1 MASFDLAFNTR
12 LDGVVVLQTLLPSG
26 IQTGDSVT
34 IAGNAVIANGTY
46 EVANTET
53 YQFVGLSDEGDFE
66 FDYSNIYENQF
77 LVFNAGADVSRDLAV
92 GTVSF
97 TPSVT
102 WITSA
107 DVIAW
112 LGIDPAT
119 ANDTAFVATCVA
131 ASNYWSWNK
140 RREEGYADALSAS
153 PNASVTLGATMYAA
167 TLYRERGTSGD
178 SYASYDGFGNMPQP
192 VTLARIMQ
200 LLGCNRSQVG

>member
-26 IQTGDSVT
+26 IQTGDNVT

-46 EVANTET
+46 EVANTEP

-66 FDYSNIYENQF
+66 FDYSTIYENQF
-77 LVFNAGADVSRDLAV
+77 LVFNAGADVSRDLAA
-92 GTVSF
+92 GTVTF
-97 TPSVT
+97 TPSVQ
-102 WITSA
+102 WVTSA
-107 DVIAW
+107 MVIEW
-112 LGIDPAT
+112 LGIDPST
-119 ANDTAFVATCVA
+119 ANDTAFVATCVS

-140 RREEGYADALSAS
+140 RREAGYADALSAS

>member
-26 IQTGDSVT
+26 IQTGDNVT

-46 EVANTET
+46 KVTNTEPYEFT
-53 YQFVGLSDEGDFE
+53 GLDDEGDYL
-66 FDYSNIYENQF
+66 FDYAVIMENQF
-77 LVFNAGADVSRDLAV
+77 LIVNAGADVTRTIAA
-92 GTVSF
+92 GTVAF
-97 TPSVT
+97 TPSPT

-119 ANDTAFVATCVA
+119 ANDTTFVATCVA
-131 ASNYWSWNK
+131 AANYWSWNK
-140 RREEGYADALSAS
+140 RREAGYADALTAS
-153 PNASVTLGATMYAA
+153 PNGSVTLGATMYAA

>member
-26 IQTGDSVT
+26 IQTGDTVT

-46 EVANTET
+46 KVTNTEP
-53 YQFVGLSDEGDFE
+53 YQFLGLSDEGDFE
-66 FDYSNIYENQF
+66 FDYSTIYENQF
-77 LVFNAGADVSRDLAV
+77 LVSNAGANVSRDLAV

-119 ANDTAFVATCVA
+119 ANDTAFVTTCVA
-131 ASNYWSWNK
+131 AANYWSWNK
-140 RREEGYADALSAS
+140 RREAGYADALSAS

>member
-46 EVANTET
+46 EVANTEP

-66 FDYSNIYENQF
+66 FDYSTIFENQF
-77 LVFNAGADVSRDLAV
+77 LVFNAGADVSRDLAL

-97 TPSVT
+97 TPSPQ
-102 WITSA
+102 WITSTM
-107 DVIAW
+107 VIEW
-112 LGIDPAT
+112 LGIDPST

-140 RREEGYADALSAS
+140 RREAGYADALSAS
-153 PNASVTLGATMYAA
+153 PNASVSLGATMYAA

>member
-1 MASFDLAFNTR
+1 MATLDLAFNTR
-12 LDGVVVLQTLLPSG
+12 LDGVVVLQTLLTSG

-46 EVANTET
+46 TVANSEP
-53 YQFVGLSDEGDFE
+53 YEFIGRDDEGDFL
-66 FDYSNIYENQF
+66 FDYAVIMDNQF
-77 LVFNAGADVSRDLAV
+77 LIVNAGADVTRTIAA
-92 GTVSF
+92 GTVTF
-97 TPSVT
+97 TPAPV

-119 ANDTAFVATCVA
+119 ANDTAFVATCVS

-140 RREEGYADALSAS
+140 RRESGYADALATV
-153 PNASVTLGATMYAA
+153 PNASVKLGTVMYAA

-200 LLGCNRSQVG
+200 LLGCNRSQIG

>member
-26 IQTGDSVT
+26 IQTGDTVT

-46 EVANTET
+46 KVTNTEP
-53 YQFVGLSDEGDFE
+53 YEFDGVDDEGNYLFN
-66 FDYSNIYENQF
+66 YAVIMENQF
-77 LVFNAGADVSRDLAV
+77 LIVNAGADVTRTIAA
-92 GTVSF
+92 GTVAF
-97 TPSVT
+97 TPSPT

-119 ANDTAFVATCVA
+119 ANDTAFVATCVS

-140 RREEGYADALSAS
+140 RREAGYADALTAS
-153 PNASVTLGATMYAA
+153 PNGSVTLGATMYAA

>member
-12 LDGVVVLQTLLPSG
+12 LDGVVVLQTFLPSG

-34 IAGNAVIANGTY
+34 IAGNSVIANGTY
-46 EVANTET
+46 EVANTEP

-66 FDYSNIYENQF
+66 FDYSTIFENQF
-77 LVFNAGADVSRDLAV
+77 LVFNAGADVSRDLAL

-97 TPSVT
+97 TPSPT

-140 RREEGYADALSAS
+140 RREAG
-153 PNASVTLGATMYAA
+153 
-167 TLYRERGTSGD
+167 
-178 SYASYDGFGNMPQP
+178 
-192 VTLARIMQ
+192 
-200 LLGCNRSQVG
+200 

>member
-1 MASFDLAFNTR
+1 MATLDLAFNTR
-12 LDGVVVLQTLLPSG
+12 LDGVVVLQTLLTSG

-34 IAGNAVIANGTY
+34 IAGNAVLANGTY
-46 EVANTET
+46 TVANSEP
-53 YQFVGLSDEGDFE
+53 YEFDGVDDEGDYLFN
-66 FDYSNIYENQF
+66 YAVIMENQF
-77 LVFNAGADVSRDLAV
+77 LIVNAGADVTRTIAA
-92 GTVSF
+92 GTVAF
-97 TPSVT
+97 TPSPV

-119 ANDTAFVATCVA
+119 ANDTAFVATCVS

-140 RREEGYADALSAS
+140 RREAGYADALATV
-153 PNASVTLGATMYAA
+153 PNASVKLGCVMYAA

-178 SYASYDGFGNMPQP
+178 SYAAYDGFGNMPQP

-200 LLGCNRSQVG
+200 LLGCNRSQIG

>member
-46 EVANTET
+46 KVTNTEPYEFT
-53 YQFVGLSDEGDFE
+53 GLDDEGDYL
-66 FDYSNIYENQF
+66 FDYAVIMENQF
-77 LVFNAGADVSRDLAV
+77 LIVNAGADVIRTIAA
-92 GTVSF
+92 GTVAF
-97 TPSVT
+97 TPSPT

-119 ANDTAFVATCVA
+119 ANDTAFVATCVS

-140 RREEGYADALSAS
+140 RREAGYADALSAS
-153 PNASVTLGATMYAA
+153 PNGSVTLGATMYAA

>member
-26 IQTGDSVT
+26 IQTGDTVT
-34 IAGNAVIANGTY
+34 IAGNAVITAGAYKVT
-46 EVANTET
+46 NTEPYEFT
-53 YQFVGLSDEGDFE
+53 GLDDEGDFQ
-66 FDYSNIYENQF
+66 FDYAVIMDNQF
-77 LVFNAGADVSRDLAV
+77 LIVNAGADVSRTTAA
-92 GTVSF
+92 GTVTF

-102 WITSA
+102 WITNA

-119 ANDTAFVATCVA
+119 ANDTAFVTTCVA
-131 ASNYWSWNK
+131 ASNFWSWNK
-140 RREEGYADALSAS
+140 RREAGYADALTAS
-153 PNASVTLGATMYAA
+153 PNASVTLGATIYAA

-178 SYASYDGFGNMPQP
+178 SYASFDGFGNMPQP

>member
-46 EVANTET
+46 KVTNTEPYEFT
-53 YQFVGLSDEGDFE
+53 GLDDEGDYL
-66 FDYSNIYENQF
+66 FDYAVIMENQF
-77 LVFNAGADVSRDLAV
+77 LIVNAGADVTRTIAA
-92 GTVSF
+92 GTVAF
-97 TPSVT
+97 TPSPV

-119 ANDTAFVATCVA
+119 ANDTAFVATCVSA
-131 ASNYWSWNK
+131 ANYWSWNK
-140 RREEGYADALSAS
+140 RREAGYADALTAS
-153 PNASVTLGATMYAA
+153 PNGSVTLGATMYAA

>member
-26 IQTGDSVT
+26 IQTGDTVT

-46 EVANTET
+46 EVANTEP

-77 LVFNAGADVSRDLAV
+77 LVFNAGADVSRDLAA
-92 GTVSF
+92 GIVSF
-97 TPSVT
+97 TPSPQWV
-102 WITSA
+102 TSA
-107 DVIAW
+107 MVIEW
-112 LGIDPAT
+112 LGIDPST
-119 ANDTAFVATCVA
+119 ANDTAFVATCVS

-140 RREEGYADALSAS
+140 RREAGYADALSAS

>member
-46 EVANTET
+46 KVTNTEPYEFT
-53 YQFVGLSDEGDFE
+53 GLDDEGDYL
-66 FDYSNIYENQF
+66 FDYAVIMENQF
-77 LVFNAGADVSRDLAV
+77 LIVNAGADVTRTIAA
-92 GTVSF
+92 GTVAF
-97 TPSVT
+97 TPSPQWV
-102 WITSA
+102 TSA
-107 DVIAW
+107 MVIEW
-112 LGIDPAT
+112 LGIDPST
-119 ANDTAFVATCVA
+119 ANDVNFVATCVS

-140 RREEGYADALSAS
+140 RREAGYADALTAS
-153 PNASVTLGATMYAA
+153 PNGSVTLGATMYAA

>member
-26 IQTGDSVT
+26 IQTGDNVT
-34 IAGNAVIANGTY
+34 IAGNAVIANGVY
-46 EVANTET
+46 EVANTEP
-53 YQFVGLSDEGDFE
+53 YRFVGLSDEGDFE
-66 FDYSNIYENQF
+66 FDYSTIYENQF
-77 LVFNAGADVSRDLAV
+77 LVFNAGADVSRDLAA
-92 GTVSF
+92 GTVTF

-140 RREEGYADALSAS
+140 RREAGYADALSAS

>member
-26 IQTGDSVT
+26 IQTGDTVT

-46 EVANTET
+46 EVANTEP

-77 LVFNAGADVSRDLAV
+77 LVFNAGANVSRDSAL

-140 RREEGYADALSAS
+140 RREAGYADALSAS

>member
-1 MASFDLAFNTR
+1 MATLDLAFNTR
-12 LDGVVVLQTLLPSG
+12 LDGVVVLQTLLTSG

-46 EVANTET
+46 TVANSEP
-53 YQFVGLSDEGDFE
+53 YEFIGRDDQGDFL
-66 FDYSNIYENQF
+66 FDYAVIMDNQF
-77 LVFNAGADVSRDLAV
+77 LIVNAGADVSRTIAA
-92 GTVSF
+92 GTVTF
-97 TPSVT
+97 TPSPV
-102 WITSA
+102 WVTSA

-119 ANDTAFVATCVA
+119 ANDTAFVATCVSA
-131 ASNYWSWNK
+131 ANYWSWNK
-140 RREEGYADALSAS
+140 RRESGYADALATV
-153 PNASVTLGATMYAA
+153 PNASVKLGTVMYAA

-200 LLGCNRSQVG
+200 LLGCNRSQIG